1 MARGKYPLKHFNAL
15 LKKWYDT
22 WISEGRKD
30 LTTEEL
36 DAIFEE
42 AEYSKSTKALTLN
55 QDQTLQEVSNPTS
68 SRTSLYEVRHNYIQ
82 PLSQGIHTS
91 CPFNTT
97 AHTVTHLTCCMLS
110 GCVDLE
116 CPGIDVE

>member
-1 MARGKYPLKHFNAL
+1 ML
-15 LKKWYDT
+15 LKNRYDT
-22 WISEGRKD
+22 WVSEGRKD
-30 LTTEEL
+30 ITAEEL
-36 DAIFEE
+36 DAIFEG
-42 AEYSKSTKALTLN
+42 AEYSKSTEASTPN

-68 SRTSLYEVRHNYIQ
+68 SGTSLYEGKHNYIQ

-97 AHTVTHLTCCMLS
+97 AHIANHLTCRVL
-110 GCVDLE
+110 GGWVDLE